1 VTRRGLLKWLGG
13 LALAGAS
20 VGTYALVIEP
30 GFLLRTQYYALTPPN
45 WTPGLKLRLVL
56 IADPHLGEPYMSLGR
71 WNRILNLANSLEGD
85 LNLLL
90 GDYAATHRFVTSRI
104 AVAGTARA
112 AKKLTSRL
120 GTYAIIGNHDWWSDA
135 AAQSLRQG
143 PTRAQ
148 RALEDA
154 GIPVLENKVQQLAK
168 DSLPFWLSGTASM
181 VAIKT
186 EIRGRF
192 EGRDNLAGAL
202 AQITDDAPVIHL
214 AHEPDLF
221 TQMPPRVSLTLSGHT
236 HGGQVRLFGWSPI
249 VPSEFGN
256 RFAYGH
262 IIENGR
268 HLIVSGGLGCSVV
281 PVRFGVPPEITVV
294 DLTG

>member
-1 VTRRGLLKWLGG
+1 MTRRGLLKWLGR

-56 IADPHLGEPYMSLGR
+56 IADPHLGEPYMGLTR
-71 WNRILNLANSLEGD
+71 WNRILDLANSLEGD

-104 AVAGTARA
+104 DVADTARA
-112 AKKLTSRL
+112 ARKLNSPL
-120 GTYAIIGNHDWWSDA
+120 GTFAIIGNHDWWGDA
-135 AAQSLRQG
+135 AAQSLGQG
-143 PTRAQ
+143 PTLAQ
-148 RALEDA
+148 RALEDV
-154 GIPVLENKVQQLAK
+154 GIPVLENKVARLAK
-168 DSLPFWLSGTASM
+168 HNLPFWLSGTASI

-186 EIRGRF
+186 RIRGRF
-192 EGRDNLAGAL
+192 EGRDNLAGTL
-202 AQITDDAPVIHL
+202 AQVTDDAPIIHL

-236 HGGQVRLFGWSPI
+236 HGGQVRLMGWSPI

-256 RFAYGH
+256 RFA
-262 IIENGR
+262 
-268 HLIVSGGLGCSVV
+268 
-281 PVRFGVPPEITVV
+281 
-294 DLTG
+294 